1 MFSRKI
7 TTILAATA
15 VAVALGVFA
24 GPSNGASGVPIN
36 SCLQTVTTNAFLAK
50 DLSCPNSDGIK
61 VGSSGITIDLKGH
74 VLSGN
79 GGGWGI
85 SQSCACDRITIKNGV
100 VHDFALGIAFVSADH
115 VTLSGVVVVG
125 NWHQGVYIGGA
136 SASIKSSTVAG
147 NSESGIQIVGDSA
160 SITSA
165 AADDNGLH
173 GIWVAGN
180 GASVT
185 STRAVGNASN
195 GVLLEGNAS
204 SVVRT
209 TVSGNASIGLGVAG
223 NAASVRSTTASG
235 NAGDGIRVMGDAATL
250 KGNRAEGNGFPGGAS
265 DGVGAGIRVYNFA
278 TAPTGKNVARG
289 NDEQAEC
296 QPASLCP
303 AAAAKNVR
311 AGWKQ
316 ITACG
321 QAVTTNAVL
330 TQDLA
335 CAGSGIVVASS
346 GVTIDLN
353 GHVLQGNG
361 GWVGIG
367 NGCVCDLVTIKNG
380 VVRNF
385 GIGIDLTSGAD
396 NVSVSNVVSAGNT
409 QRGIQIQGTSAS
421 VKSSSA
427 SGNGWDG
434 ILVTGE
440 KASIMSTTAAGN
452 GVDGVSVKGDGAS
465 LKSST
470 VVGNASYG
478 VEMQSNVASVA
489 STTVSG
495 NAAYGLVLTG
505 NDASVSSTTA
515 TGNRTVGIDV
525 IGDAASLKGNRLE
538 GNGFSGPS
546 DGFGLGL
553 LVTNFTTSPVGK
565 NVARGNDDL
574 GECQPSALC

>member
-1 MFSRKI
+1 MFSRK
-7 TTILAATA
+7 TTTSLAVTA
-15 VAVALGVFA
+15 VAAALGIFA
-24 GPSNGASGVPIN
+24 GPSSGASGVAIN
-36 SCLQTVTTNAFLAK
+36 ACGQTVTTNAFLTK
-50 DLSCPNSDGIK
+50 DLSCPGSDGIR
-61 VGSSGITIDLKGH
+61 VASSGITVDLKGH

-85 SQSCACDRITIKNGV
+85 SAPCACNNFTIKNGV
-100 VHDFALGIAFVSADH
+100 VHDFAIGIALVKADR

-125 NWHQGVYIGGA
+125 NWHQGIYINGA
-136 SASIKSSTVAG
+136 SASIRSSTAAG
-147 NSESGIQIVGDSA
+147 NVESGIQVIGDSA

-180 GASVT
+180 SGSVR
-185 STRAVGNASN
+185 SSRAVGNGSN

-204 SVVRT
+204 SVVKT

-223 NAASVRSTTASG
+223 NSASVKSTTASG
-235 NAGDGIRVMGDAATL
+235 NASDGIRVMGDAAKLT
-250 KGNRAEGNGFPGGAS
+250 GDRAEGNGFPGGAS
-265 DGVGAGIRVYNFA
+265 DGVGAGIRVYNF
-278 TAPTGKNVARG
+278 TIAPTGKNVARG
-289 NDEQAEC
+289 NDELAGC

-303 AAAAKNVR
+303 AAAAKKVR
-311 AGWKQ
+311 AGWTQ

-396 NVSVSNVVSAGNT
+396 NVSVSDVVSAGNT

-440 KASIMSTTAAGN
+440 KASITSTTAAGN
-452 GVDGVSVKGDGAS
+452 GVGGVSVQGDGAS

-470 VVGNASYG
+470 VVGNASAG
-478 VEMQSNVASVA
+478 VTLQSNVASVA

-495 NAAYGLVLTG
+495 NAAYGLVLSG
-505 NDASVSSTTA
+505 NAASVSSTTV
-515 TGNRTVGIDV
+515 TGNGTGGIDV
-525 IGDAASLKGNRLE
+525 IGDAAKLNGNRFE

-546 DGFGLGL
+546 DGLGLGL

-574 GECQPSALC
+574 TECSPSPLC